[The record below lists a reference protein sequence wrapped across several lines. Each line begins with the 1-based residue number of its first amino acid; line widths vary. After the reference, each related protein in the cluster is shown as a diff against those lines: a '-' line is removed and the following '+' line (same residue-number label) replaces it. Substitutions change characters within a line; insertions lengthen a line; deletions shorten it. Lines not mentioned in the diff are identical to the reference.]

1 MIVNKEFA
9 DWAVGFSGFDG
20 GNPAALIWISGI
32 EWGGDD
38 KPILWPNEYTFQDE
52 EGKYIPCRNE
62 RYRVKYPNYLSY
74 RFDQKVAKLLV
85 NLFGEQVGCND
96 YKDYMEQY
104 LYTENGHCFRLNLYP
119 LNAPKSNDEL
129 WTKDYY
135 ELTGFPTKILY
146 WAWCTENRFPFLKQ
160 LVEKYSPKVI
170 IGTGSTFRRD
180 YILAFAEPSL
190 IFTRNRIENIQSTKF
205 NVEMVTTNSGKTNLL
220 ITPFFGQGGIMSDSG
235 IDGLAMIINQF
246 L

>member
-1 MIVNKEFA
+1 MNVNKEFA

-20 GNPAALIWISGI
+20 GNPSAPVWISGI

-38 KPILWPNEYTFQDE
+38 KPVLWPKEFTFRNE
-52 EGKYIPCRNE
+52 EGEHIPCRNE
-62 RYRVKYPNYLSY
+62 EYRAKYPNYLSY

-85 NLFGEQVGCND
+85 NLFGKQVGCND
-96 YKDYMEQY
+96 YKSYMEQY

-135 ELTGFPTKILY
+135 ELTGFPTNILY

-160 LVEKYSPKVI
+160 LMEKYSPKVI

-180 YILAFAEPSL
+180 YILAFAESSM
-190 IFTRNRIENIQSTKF
+190 IFTGNPTPSIQNSKF
-205 NVEMVTTNSGKTNLL
+205 TVEEVVTNYGKTRLL
-220 ITPFFGQGGIMSDSG
+220 ITPFFGQGGIMADSG
-235 IDGLAMIINQF
+235 IDGLATIINQF